1 VRPYA
6 VSKGAALEKI
16 IEACTSYTPASAE
29 VEPGEQRQVSA
40 LRCAPK

>member
-1 VRPYA
+1 MRPYA

-29 VEPGEQRQVSA
+29 VEPGEQRQVSM
-40 LRCAPK
+40 P